1 MKIATSILF
10 LTMLSA
16 CSGTPT
22 ETHYY
27 LLRDDSMAQSRQLTL
42 STEYAMGSVTIS
54 SYLDRPGLVLETN
67 NGEVR
72 PALKHQWAEPVQ
84 ESIDNFL
91 RTQISLSMGEDIF
104 PADVSPARNELEIKI
119 NQLHG
124 TQDGEA
130 LIVAYWWVRN
140 DDKVISA
147 HQFSETR
154 SLNTDG
160 YGALVDAERSL
171 LVALAESIA
180 TTLKEAG

>member
-1 MKIATSILF
+1 MKIATSILM
-10 LTMLSA
+10 LVMLSA

-27 LLRDDSMAQSRQLTL
+27 LLRDNAVAQSRPLAL
-42 STEYAMGSVTIS
+42 STAYAMGSVTIS
-54 SYLDRPGLVLETN
+54 SYLDRPGLILETN
-67 NGEVR
+67 DGEVR

-91 RTQISLSMGEDIF
+91 RTQISLSLGEDIF
-104 PADVSPARNELEIKI
+104 PVDVSPAPSQLEIKI

-124 TQDGEA
+124 TRNGEA
-130 LIVAYWWVRN
+130 MIVAYWWVRN
-140 DDKVISA
+140 EDKVISA
-147 HQFSETR
+147 HQFSETK

-160 YGALVDAERSL
+160 YGALVEAERSL

-180 TTLKEAG
+180 AKLKEAN